1 MPAVYRTCHSSPLSL
16 YQPQIHL
23 LCLCACYRRND
34 KRQHSSPTN
43 ERTRWT
49 CVSTRRWT
57 CSLPAGLLSAMI
69 RCFCHVK
76 IVYSVYSWIWSL
88 GCTDNFLI
96 LKEKQCLRNLFYCFQ
111 FYLENDKVKAH
122 VGTSSPWALI
132 WKWNVNF
139 RWIPTSSQ
147 LFFLASCSFFHLSF
161 LSISSGATNTDGSN
175 HGTDEKEMVSMC
187 FLCMS
192 LNLSQH

>member
-1 MPAVYRTCHSSPLSL
+1 MRWYKCDGISEGNIICAGSLQDLPQLALEFISAANTSAVFVCVLPE
-16 YQPQIHL
+16 
-23 LCLCACYRRND
+23 
-34 KRQHSSPTN
+34 KRQKTTLLPN

-49 CVSTRRWT
+49 CVSTRQWT
-57 CSLPAGLLSAMI
+57 WSLPAGLLSAMI

-76 IVYSVYSWIWSL
+76 IVYSVYSWIWSP

-96 LKEKQCLRNLFYCFQ
+96 LKEKQCLRNLFYFVQ

-139 RWIPTSSQ
+139 RWICVHPPPSFYFPHQ
-147 LFFLASCSFFHLSF
+147 VNFFS
-161 LSISSGATNTDGSN
+161 
-175 HGTDEKEMVSMC
+175 
-187 FLCMS
+187 
-192 LNLSQH
+192 